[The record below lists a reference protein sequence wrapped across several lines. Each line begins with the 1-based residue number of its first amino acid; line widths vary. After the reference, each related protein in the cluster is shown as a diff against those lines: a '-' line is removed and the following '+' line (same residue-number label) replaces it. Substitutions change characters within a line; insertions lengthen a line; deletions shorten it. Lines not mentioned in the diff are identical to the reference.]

1 MVWGGPVS
9 PGRLVMANV
18 LIAVGTLI
26 EGTGG
31 TANSVLDAMTYFA
44 IALAAGIV
52 VIFVGFL
59 LTNAPATVEE
69 WRYQPADERA
79 PTDARVGEPTPIR
92 RRDAS

>member
-1 MVWGGPVS
+1 
-9 PGRLVMANV
+9 MANI

-52 VIFVGFL
+52 VIFIGFL
-59 LTNAPATVEE
+59 LTNAPVPVEE
-69 WRYQPADERA
+69 WRYEGEGVPAEA
-79 PTDARVGEPTPIR
+79 TPMR